1 MSKEVNHLSDAQRKA
16 LVALVTTN
24 YSSDIWSRARRKY
37 DEFRS
42 SRKQAMIKELMPD
55 DVRKL
60 AADIVSLK
68 DKLETLESQLSER
81 RFSIDSDNEI
91 EVLDSNKRFAG
102 ALERRLDEELG
113 TSEEVLT
120 RPFETAQVKL
130 LTVATAEEAEKI
142 VEPLL
147 NFEVKVK

>member
-1 MSKEVNHLSDAQRKA
+1 
-16 LVALVTTN
+16 
-24 YSSDIWSRARRKY
+24 
-37 DEFRS
+37 
-42 SRKQAMIKELMPD
+42 MIKELMPD